1 MAAHSRILTWKI
13 PWIEE
18 PGGLQSMGS
27 RRVGQDLVTKTIT
40 AAKHKEVTA
49 GPDIQ
54 TVGWRRQHGL
64 DSARGVRCSGQML
77 ILQCRS
83 HPRFREQHLNFPLGN
98 HPYLIYTCHEV

>member
-13 PWIEE
+13 PWTEE

-27 RRVGQDLVTKTIT
+27 QRVGQDLATKITT

-54 TVGWRRQHGL
+54 TVGWRRQHWL
-64 DSARGVRCSGQML
+64 DSDRGRGVVDKC
-77 ILQCRS
+77 
-83 HPRFREQHLNFPLGN
+83 
-98 HPYLIYTCHEV
+98 